1 MVRSNHHAKKQ
12 GIPDI
17 HATKAQLRRIATF
30 DTSDYITLDCETTG
44 LDTSTDEVLEL
55 AIVDNVGN
63 ILFNERFR
71 PVNHTSWPEAQRKHH
86 ISPDAVK
93 NEKPFSDYLLTVK
106 EILESA
112 NLIVGY
118 NLDYD
123 LDILANSGLTV
134 DNKRRFD
141 LMLEYAPIYGEW
153 ADWKYDYKWM
163 KLTDVARH
171 YNYDYQPHS
180 ALSDAYAT
188 AHCYREFVCDCK
200 SQTHKTTKT
209 LITIAVILAFLIII
223 TASQTISPSLLFL
236 IIVVVLL
243 VALLIKRKRK

>member
-63 ILFNERFR
+63 ILFNE
-71 PVNHTSWPEAQRKHH
+71 P
-86 ISPDAVK
+86 
-93 NEKPFSDYLLTVK
+93 
-106 EILESA
+106 A